1 MSNDKTVKDG
11 FLDTVLK
18 QIESGNPPEAKKT
31 FERLKSEGHSET
43 EALHLMTAVLRSE
56 MDKMIKQSKSF
67 DDAAYSELLKK
78 LPHV

>member
-18 QIESGNPPEAKKT
+18 QIESGSPPEARKT

-56 MDKMIKQSKSF
+56 MDKMIQQSKSF
-67 DDAAYSELLKK
+67 DDAAYTELLKK

>member
-18 QIESGNPPEAKKT
+18 QIDSGQPPEARST
-31 FERLKSEGHSET
+31 FERLKGEGHSET
-43 EALHLMTAVLRSE
+43 ESLHLMTAVLRTE
-56 MDKMIKQSKSF
+56 MDKMIKQSKPF

-78 LPHV
+78 LPNV

>member
-18 QIESGNPPEAKKT
+18 QIENGSPPEARKT

-43 EALHLMTAVLRSE
+43 ESLHLMTAVLRSE
-56 MDKMIKQSKSF
+56 MDKMIQESKSF
-67 DDAAYSELLKK
+67 DDAAYTELLKK

>member
-1 MSNDKTVKDG
+1 MSEERTVKDG

-18 QIESGNPPEAKKT
+18 QIDSGNPAEARST
-31 FERLKSEGHSET
+31 YDRLMKEGHSET

-56 MDKMIKQSKSF
+56 MNKMIQQSKPF
-67 DDAAYSELLKK
+67 DDGAYSELLKK